1 MRYCETKAFC
11 FCETKGVVCGNA
23 LPLCF
28 VAFTMDC
35 SVAVLDAAPGVL
47 RSIGELVP
55 AALTH
60 WQQ

>member
-1 MRYCETKAFC
+1 MDCSVAVLDAAP
-11 FCETKGVVCGNA
+11 GVLRSIGEA
-23 LPLCF
+23 
-28 VAFTMDC
+28 TC